1 MNSKF
6 VWRLLIYFAYTGL
19 AAVASLEWALFYR
32 YREAHFLGL
41 GIFMS
46 LIVVYMLINEVKSE

>member
-1 MNSKF
+1 M
-6 VWRLLIYFAYTGL
+6 
-19 AAVASLEWALFYR
+19 ASLEWALFYG